1 MSELVPALKN
11 TLFSST
17 HGVVGEYVEL
27 GIDALLESEALKGI
41 PVVNTIAA
49 ICKTGYNLHE
59 RNLIKQTLTFIS
71 EFNSGSIPQE
81 KLDEHRKKLDADPKE
96 AEKELSRVLIILGNQ
111 IDEIQSK
118 VLGSFYASYVKGA
131 ISWEKF
137 CELTEANRR
146 MFISDYALLFEAAI
160 KGGLKTQG
168 RELYQVDRL
177 ISLGLLQNQN
187 RLGGNVW
194 MEITDNPDKQNDII
208 VTSLGMTFYH
218 NAPSTL
224 KMDI

>member
-1 MSELVPALKN
+1 M
-11 TLFSST
+11 
-17 HGVVGEYVEL
+17 
-27 GIDALLESEALKGI
+27 
-41 PVVNTIAA
+41 
-49 ICKTGYNLHE
+49 
-59 RNLIKQTLTFIS
+59 
-71 EFNSGSIPQE
+71 
-81 KLDEHRKKLDADPKE
+81 
-96 AEKELSRVLIILGNQ
+96 LIILGNQ

-118 VLGSFYASYVKGA
+118 VLGSFYASYVKEA

-160 KGGLKTQG
+160 KGGLKIQG

-218 NAPSTL
+218 NAPSIL

>member
-17 HGVVGEYVEL
+17 HEIVSEYVEL
-27 GIDALLESEALKGI
+27 GLDVLLESEALKGI
-41 PVVNTIAA
+41 PVVNTMAA

-59 RNLIKQTLTFIS
+59 RNLIKQTLAFIS
-71 EFNSGSIPQE
+71 EFNSESIPQK
-81 KLDEHRKKLDADPKE
+81 KLDEHREKLNADPKE
-96 AEKELSRVLIILGNQ
+96 AEKELSRVLIILGKQ

-118 VLGSFYASYVKGA
+118 VSGSFYASYVKGT

-146 MFISDYALLFEAAI
+146 MFVSDYALLFEAAI
-160 KGGLKTQG
+160 KGGLKIQN

-194 MEITDNPDKQNDII
+194 MDFTDNSKKQNDII

-218 NAPSTL
+218 NAPSIL
-224 KMDI
+224 KAI

>member
-17 HGVVGEYVEL
+17 HEVVSEYVEL
-27 GIDALLESEALKGI
+27 GIDALLESEVLKGI

-49 ICKTGYNLHE
+49 ICKTGYNLRE

-146 MFISDYALLFEAAI
+146 MFVSDYALLFEAAI
-160 KGGLKTQG
+160 K
-168 RELYQVDRL
+168 VDRL

>member
-17 HGVVGEYVEL
+17 HEIVSEYVEL
-27 GIDALLESEALKGI
+27 GLDVLLESEALKGI
-41 PVVNTIAA
+41 PVVNTMAA

-59 RNLIKQTLTFIS
+59 RNLIKQTLAFIS
-71 EFNSGSIPQE
+71 EFNSESIPQK
-81 KLDEHRKKLDADPKE
+81 KLDEHREKLNADPKE
-96 AEKELSRVLIILGNQ
+96 AEKELSRVLIILGKQ

-118 VLGSFYASYVKGA
+118 VSGSFYASYVKGA

-146 MFISDYALLFEAAI
+146 MFVSDYALLFEAAI
-160 KGGLKTQG
+160 KGGLKIQN

-194 MEITDNPDKQNDII
+194 MDFTDNSKKQNDII

-218 NAPSTL
+218 NAPSIL
-224 KMDI
+224 KAI

>member
-17 HGVVGEYVEL
+17 HEIVSEYVEL
-27 GIDALLESEALKGI
+27 GLDVLLESEALKGI
-41 PVVNTIAA
+41 PVVNTMAA

-59 RNLIKQTLTFIS
+59 RNLIKQTLAFIS
-71 EFNSGSIPQE
+71 EFNSESIPQK
-81 KLDEHRKKLDADPKE
+81 KLDEHREKLNADPKE
-96 AEKELSRVLIILGNQ
+96 AEKELSRVLIILGKQ

-118 VLGSFYASYVKGA
+118 VSGSFYASYVKGT

-146 MFISDYALLFEAAI
+146 MFVSDYALLFEAAI
-160 KGGLKTQG
+160 KGGLKIQN

-177 ISLGLLQNQN
+177 ISLGLLQNQT

-194 MEITDNPDKQNDII
+194 MDFTDNSKKQNDII

-218 NAPSTL
+218 NAPSIL
-224 KMDI
+224 KAI